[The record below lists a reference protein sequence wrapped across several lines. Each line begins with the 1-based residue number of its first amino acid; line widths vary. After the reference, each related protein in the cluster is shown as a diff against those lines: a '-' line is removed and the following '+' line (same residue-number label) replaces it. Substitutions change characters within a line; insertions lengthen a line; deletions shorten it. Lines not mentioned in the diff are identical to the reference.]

1 MTEFTVLFSAHPRP
15 EGSYSFRTVFAYT
28 PDEAKRGIYT
38 LRNTENIVKIIDC
51 FPTIRN

>member
-15 EGSYSFRTVFAYT
+15 DGAYSFRTVYADT
-28 PDEAKRGIYT
+28 LEEAKEKIHT
-38 LRNTENIVKIIDC
+38 LRNTENIVKIVNC